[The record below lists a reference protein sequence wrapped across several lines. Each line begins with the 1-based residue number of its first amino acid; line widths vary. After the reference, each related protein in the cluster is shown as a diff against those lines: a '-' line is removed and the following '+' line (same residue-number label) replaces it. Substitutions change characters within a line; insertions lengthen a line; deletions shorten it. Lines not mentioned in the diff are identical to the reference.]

1 MRRVFV
7 VMVIGVSLLLL
18 TSGVVYASPSE
29 WTTIGTHV
37 VRPGETIWCIARG
50 YGVSP
55 AAIAVQNGL
64 VSPSLISPGE
74 KLLIPDAPAVLPA
87 GPVCTR
93 QFGDGPSSPSACTCE
108 FYHTVA
114 PGGNLYRISLQYGVG
129 MWRIAEC
136 NRILNL
142 NLIRAG
148 NTLCIP

>member
-1 MRRVFV
+1 MA
-7 VMVIGVSLLLL
+7 IGFSLLLL

-55 AAIAVQNGL
+55 TAIAAQNGL
-64 VSPSLISPGE
+64 VSPSLISPGQ
-74 KLLIPDAPAVLPA
+74 KLLIPDVPAVLPD

-93 QFGDGPSSPSACTCE
+93 QFGDDGPSWPPDCTCE
-108 FYHTVA
+108 CYHTVA
-114 PGGNLYRISLQYGVG
+114 PGSNLYRVSLQYGVG

-148 NTLCIP
+148 STLCIP